1 MNAAAP
7 DADVFDRFFREAAD
21 YLPPSH
27 RRQKTEIILRL
38 AAQLWNAVVREQEE
52 PGALAK
58 ILESAHRDPTFF
70 SWCLEVEA
78 LKRLKYCDQRWLV
91 RIEVEDRQGRL
102 LVTVKTAP
110 YTPPGLV

>member
-1 MNAAAP
+1 MNAAVP

-58 ILESAHRDPTFF
+58 ILDSAHRDPTFF

-110 YTPPGLV
+110 YNLPGPA

>member
-1 MNAAAP
+1 MSSLVP

-38 AAQLWNAVVREQEE
+38 AAQLWNAVVREAEAPE
-52 PGALAK
+52 ALTQ
-58 ILESAHRDPTFF
+58 ILDSARRDPTFF

-78 LKRLKYCDQRWLV
+78 LKRMKYSEQSWLV

-110 YTPPGLV
+110 YAAPGPA